1 MKEGECNDAGAYC
14 KSGFLKYCLK
24 NYLGAIDDFTMAIE
38 LKPYCAS
45 AYNNRG
51 AVYSTLGQKRKATA
65 DFTRAKELGY
75 SVNPK

>member
-1 MKEGECNDAGAYC
+1 MTQEENNDAGAYC
-14 KSGFLKYCLK
+14 NSGYAKYCCK
-24 NYLGAIDDFTMAIE
+24 NYLGAVDDFTKAIE

-51 AVYSTLGQKRKATA
+51 AVYNVLGQKNKAQT
-65 DFTRAKELGY
+65 DFAKAKELGY